1 MLNSKT
7 EEYFKLMNE
16 VFSLI
21 KREIGDD
28 RELVDLLQRYKKSFF
43 ELPECDETMK
53 TLKGIRG
60 FYEYLK
66 NEEEEIGRPFVLNSM
81 HDLIECIQHR
91 EKRWFSPRTSSYVE
105 YYEERVKLAT
115 QQ

>member
-16 VFSLI
+16 VFPLI
-21 KREIGDD
+21 KGEIGHDK
-28 RELVDLLQRYKKSFF
+28 ELEDLLKRYKKSFF
-43 ELPECDETMK
+43 ELPECDETMN

-66 NEEEEIGRPFVLNSM
+66 NEEEEIGRPFVFNSV
-81 HDLIECIQHR
+81 HDLIECIQHH
-91 EKRWFSPRTSSYVE
+91 EKAWFSPRTSSYVK
-105 YYEERVKLAT
+105 YYEEKVKLAT

>member
-66 NEEEEIGRPFVLNSM
+66 NEEEEIGRLFVLNSM
-81 HDLIECIQHR
+81 HDLIKCIQYH
-91 EKRWFSPRTSSYVE
+91 KKAWFSPRTSSYVR
-105 YYEERVKLAT
+105 YYEEKVKLAT